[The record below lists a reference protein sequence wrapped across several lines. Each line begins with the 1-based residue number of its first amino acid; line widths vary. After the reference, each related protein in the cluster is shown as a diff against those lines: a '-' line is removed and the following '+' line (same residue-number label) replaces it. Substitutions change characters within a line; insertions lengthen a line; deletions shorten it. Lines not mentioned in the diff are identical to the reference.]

1 MPFLLGGLLKTV
13 SEPAFAETGKLAQKS
28 AHKDIE
34 PKQPKLRQF
43 CRSSQT
49 RSQSQKPAFALH
61 KKNPRIGGTR
71 GFLSTP
77 LGVVPT
83 SFYFGGVKMKKS
95 WVGVVVRRG

>member
-1 MPFLLGGLLKTV
+1 MV

-43 CRSSQT
+43 CRPSHT
-49 RSQSQKPAFALH
+49 RSQKPAFALH

-83 SFYFGGVKMKKS
+83 SFYFGGVKMKKKLGWGS
-95 WVGVVVRRG
+95 SKKGVNFLAT

>member
-1 MPFLLGGLLKTV
+1 MPFLLGGLLKMV

-43 CRSSQT
+43 CRPSHT
-49 RSQSQKPAFALH
+49 RSQKPAFALH

-83 SFYFGGVKMKKS
+83 FFYFGGVKMKKS